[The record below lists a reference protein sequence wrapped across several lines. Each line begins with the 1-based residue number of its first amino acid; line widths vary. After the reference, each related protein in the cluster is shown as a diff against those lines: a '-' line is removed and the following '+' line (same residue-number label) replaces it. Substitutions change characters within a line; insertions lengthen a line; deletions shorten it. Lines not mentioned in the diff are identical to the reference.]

1 MSKLDQNAGPKNP
14 DQKSPDKKSQTVP
27 AKPAMVPGTKK
38 LGDLATMVSLCKRR
52 GFVYQS
58 SEIYGGLNSCWDYGP
73 LGSNLKMNV
82 KQAWWNAMTR
92 RDDVVGLDAAIL
104 MAPMVWKASG
114 HIDGF
119 SDPLV
124 DCKKCKQRFRAD
136 QLPQALEASCKENC
150 KGAFLTEP
158 RSFNLMFKTFMGPV
172 EDASAI
178 VYLRPETAQGIFVN
192 FENVQT
198 TTRKKIPFGI
208 AQIGKSFRNEIT
220 PGNFTFRTREFEQM
234 EMQYFVKPGTDDGF
248 FEKWKETR
256 WNFYLRLGMNPE
268 KLRFKPH
275 GPDELAHY
283 AKAAVDVQYEFPFGW
298 QELEGV
304 HNRSDFDLS
313 QHQKFSGKKLEYF
326 DEVSKEKFLPYVI
339 ETAVGCDRLILALLC
354 DAYREENTVDDETG
368 REDTRIVLG
377 FHPEIAPIKAAIL
390 PLSKKAELVEPAMK
404 LRNQLAK
411 EFAVQYDDAASIGK
425 RYRRQDEIGTPF
437 CMTYDFDSNN
447 DQKVTIRERDS
458 MKQERVALDQVET
471 YIKEKIKAQSI
482 GF

>member
-1 MSKLDQNAGPKNP
+1 MADPVQNSAAKAQHKN
-14 DQKSPDKKSQTVP
+14 
-27 AKPAMVPGTKK
+27 
-38 LGDLATMVSLCKRR
+38 LNDLATMVSLCKRR

-114 HIDGF
+114 HVDGF

-136 QLPQALEASCKENC
+136 QLPQALEGACKEKENC
-150 KGAFLTEP
+150 KGAYLTEP

-192 FENVQT
+192 FENVQST
-198 TTRKKIPFGI
+198 SRKKVPFGI

-220 PGNFTFRTREFEQM
+220 PGNFIFRTREFEQM

-256 WNFYLRLGMNPE
+256 WNFYLKLGMNSS

-275 GPDELAHY
+275 GPGELAHY

-298 QELEGV
+298 QELEGI

-326 DEVSKEKFLPYVI
+326 DEAAKEKYLPFVI

-354 DAYREENTVDDETG
+354 DAYREENSVDEETG
-368 REDTRIVLG
+368 RADTRVVLG

-390 PLSKKAELVEPAMK
+390 PLSKKAELTEPALK
-404 LRNQLAK
+404 LRDGLAR

-437 CMTYDFDSNN
+437 CMTYDFDSNT
-447 DQKVTIRERDS
+447 DHKVTVRERDS
-458 MKQERVALDQVET
+458 MKQERIALDQVET
-471 YIKEKIKAQSI
+471 YLRTQIKAKAI
-482 GF
+482 AF

>member
-1 MSKLDQNAGPKNP
+1 MANP
-14 DQKSPDKKSQTVP
+14 VQAPLI
-27 AKPAMVPGTKK
+27 PGTKK
-38 LGDLATMVSLCKRR
+38 LADLATMVSLCKRR

-92 RDDVVGLDAAIL
+92 REDIVGLDAAIL

-114 HIDGF
+114 HVDGF

-172 EDASAI
+172 EDASAV

-192 FENVQT
+192 FDNVQT
-198 TTRKKIPFGI
+198 TSRKKIPFGI

-220 PGNFTFRTREFEQM
+220 PGNFIFRTREFEQM

-256 WNFYLRLGMNPE
+256 WNFYLKLGMTAE

-326 DEVSKEKFLPYVI
+326 DEVAKEKFLPFVI
-339 ETAVGCDRLILALLC
+339 ETAVGCDRLILAILC
-354 DAYREENTVDDETG
+354 DAYREENSVDEETG
-368 REDTRIVLG
+368 REDTRIVMG

-404 LRNQLAK
+404 LRDQLAR

-437 CMTYDFDSNN
+437 CMTYDFDSNT

-458 MKQERVALDQVET
+458 MKQERIALDQVET
-471 YIKEKIKAQSI
+471 YIKAKIKEKSI